1 MKIKQQ
7 TVKTAHP
14 LGDYHLASYH
24 CFGVLS
30 GHLRPMPGSRL
41 LILPAVHLSNI
52 EYPDAFRSALLEFL
66 LAESPAQT
74 PATRSV

>member
-14 LGDYHLASYH
+14 LGYYHLASYH

-30 GHLRPMPGSRL
+30 GHLRPM
-41 LILPAVHLSNI
+41 IKTTH
-52 EYPDAFRSALLEFL
+52 FTRSALVEYRVSGRLPERPTRI
-66 LAESPAQT
+66 PA
-74 PATRSV
+74 R